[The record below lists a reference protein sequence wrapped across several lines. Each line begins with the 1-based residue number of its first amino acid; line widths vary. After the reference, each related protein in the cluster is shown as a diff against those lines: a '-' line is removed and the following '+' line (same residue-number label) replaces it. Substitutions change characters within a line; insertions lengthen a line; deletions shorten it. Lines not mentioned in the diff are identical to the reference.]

1 MESFIYLLPVVAV
14 MALLASGRVSLLAA
28 GCVGTLLSVPAAWI
42 AHRVAL
48 GDAANF
54 DSMSTLV
61 AHAGLRGSW
70 IAWQAVSIILGGL
83 LLYNVLNAARP
94 DLFAPRRVMSKGISH
109 HRLFTICFL
118 LGPFVEAA
126 TGFGVG
132 YLITISALMRLGLD
146 AMQAVVF
153 GLFSQMMVPWGA
165 LGVGT
170 YIGAELAGIP
180 IRELGMHTAVIY
192 IALLFGY
199 LLVFW
204 GLAARFGHAPT
215 LLERLDDLLWLCAL
229 CALLYAANA
238 FIAVEVAGLACTAP
252 LIVLRYLRHLGN
264 RAATRGQ
271 SRKMLQ
277 AVLPY
282 ATLTL
287 LLVGIRSVP
296 LLNDFL
302 HDLLVLRLPAAVAG
316 DLPGYAVFHHGSFWL
331 VAVAVGFGAWQLTRV
346 QWRGVVTGVVSSA
359 RVPVLVSIIFL
370 VMAQLL
376 SLAGIPARLATVW
389 VAIADVGAVAASPV
403 MGIIA
408 GLLTASNTASNGM
421 LMVLQTELAMRVGAD
436 PGWIAAVQ
444 NVAGSNAILISP
456 IRIAMGC
463 ALVAISGRES
473 EVYRLVWP
481 LGLVMLVVLEC
492 FSFIA

>member
-1 MESFIYLLPVVAV
+1 MASFIYLLPIVAV
-14 MALLASGRVSLLAA
+14 IALLALGRASLLAA
-28 GCVGTLLSVPAAWI
+28 GCVGTLLSIPAAW
-42 AHRVAL
+42 VAL
-48 GDAANF
+48 LVAPGNAANF
-54 DSMSTLV
+54 DTMATLV

-94 DLFAPRRVMSKGISH
+94 DLFAPRMAMSERVPH

-132 YLITISALMRLGLD
+132 YLITISALLRLGLS
-146 AMQAVVF
+146 AMPAVVF

-170 YIGAELAGIP
+170 YIGAGLAGVP
-180 IRELGMHTAVIY
+180 IRDLGMHSAVIY
-192 IALLFGY
+192 AALLSGY

-204 GLAARFGHAPT
+204 SIAARLGHAPT
-215 LLERLDDLLWLCAL
+215 LFECLDDLLWLCAL

-238 FIAVEVAGLACTAP
+238 FIAVEVAGLVCTAP
-252 LIVLRYLRHLGN
+252 LIVLRYLRD
-264 RAATRGQ
+264 RAARRSN

-296 LLNDFL
+296 VLNDFL
-302 HDLLVLRLPAAVAG
+302 RNLLVFNLPIEVAG
-316 DLPGYAVFHHGSFWL
+316 DLPGFAVFHHGSFWL
-331 VAVAVGFGAWQLTRV
+331 VVVAVGFGAWQLTRE
-346 QWRGVVTGVVSSA
+346 QWRGVVSGVVSGA
-359 RVPVLVSIIFL
+359 RVPALVSIVFL

-389 VAIADVGAVAASPV
+389 VEIADTGAVAATPM
-403 MGIIA
+403 MGIVA
-408 GLLTASNTASNGM
+408 GALTASNTASNGM

-444 NVAGSNAILISP
+444 NVAGSNATLISP
-456 IRIAMGC
+456 IRIAIGC
-463 ALVAISGRES
+463 ALVAMSGRES

-481 LGLVMLVVLEC
+481 LGLVMLVVLEA
-492 FSFIA
+492 FSFFA